1 MAENK
6 AIFDGF
12 ANKYSLQKTL
22 RFGLIPDSESKKWIE
37 KNLVIEKD
45 EKLAEEYK
53 KAKKIID
60 KVHKAFIESALEKL
74 KLNEK
79 ALTAFEKETA
89 KTKKERDKKT
99 IEKIQASL
107 RNEVADS
114 FNKDKEEFKA
124 MFSEKMIKENAPR
137 FCNTAEEKATMK
149 LFDNFTTYFK
159 EFHKNRKN
167 IYSNEAKA
175 TSIAFRIVHENLVTF
190 VDNLRIFAKIREG
203 GLDLDKAEYELKS
216 ILGKEKIEK
225 LFSIEYFNKVLS
237 QGGIDFY
244 NRIIGGEFEEGSRKK
259 IRGLNELINLHNQK
273 ERGKLPRF
281 KQLKKQILSDRKKS
295 LDFGFLDDSE
305 LLQAIEEFYLKELS
319 DENGKRTPEMLR
331 ALFERAEEFDI
342 EKIHL
347 RNDST
352 LRELSNKLFGDWSA
366 IENALSEHYE
376 KENPS
381 KDTKKYEKDKEKWL
395 KQDQFPIATI
405 ETALSLYE
413 HEKVDKGKCKG
424 LFFRQFSS
432 FKKEEDDKENLLER
446 LEISYNRA
454 KPILENKSPGN
465 RLASDE
471 QAKGKLKALLDA
483 LIDILHFVKSLRL
496 KDAAISDKDYSFYGE
511 FDPLFERLDG
521 IVGIYNKTR
530 NYLTKKPYSTE
541 KIKLNFEN
549 SVLLGGWDRN
559 IEDTK
564 GGVIFRKDGQFYLG
578 IINKNNK
585 TILKNPPKAKD
596 GEVAFEKMFYK
607 LIPNPAR
614 DLHHTIL
621 SKKRSAKYKPT
632 KTLLEKY
639 EQKKHIKGDNFDKK
653 FCHELIDFFKESIK
667 KNPDWETFNFKFS
680 ETSSYE
686 DISGF
691 YREVGRQGY
700 KVVFERIPAS
710 YIETLVKEG
719 KLYLF
724 KIWSKDFSKDSKGTP
739 NMHTLYWR
747 ALFDEK
753 NLKEPIYKLNG
764 EAEMF
769 FRKRSVE
776 PKITH
781 PAGKPI
787 PNKNPDNLKKESV
800 FKYDLIKDRR
810 YSLDKFQF
818 HVPITTNFGSEGQEF
833 IDYDVRDAI
842 KKSPVRII
850 GIDRGERNLLYLSMI
865 DENGKILLQESL
877 NKITSLYGGGKKT
890 TDYNSLLARS
900 EAGRDEARR
909 DWKKI
914 ENIKEIKEGYLSQA
928 VHKIATLMVENEAIV
943 VMEDLNS
950 GFKRGRTKVEKQVY
964 QKFERMLIEKLN
976 YLVFKKRSP
985 EEAGGLRNALQ
996 LTSKFKSFEKLGKQ
1010 SGFLFYIPAA
1020 MTSKIDPVTG
1030 FANELNP
1037 KYESVGKSKEFFSKF
1052 ERISYNS
1059 KKNWFEFSF
1068 DYSNFKTK
1076 DGLEGKWVVCST
1088 PHERFYRN
1096 GGAKGGAKGETL
1108 PMNANEELKKL
1119 FGEFGIEYS
1128 TGDCLKKEIVSKDS
1142 KEFFKKLTRVL
1153 ASILSLR
1160 QNNGKTGQD
1169 EQDYILSPVEPFF
1182 CSLDGKDGLPKDA
1195 DANGAY
1201 NIARKGL
1208 LAVRQIRSAEDP
1220 KKARL
1225 AIRNKEWLEFAQAM
1239 K

>member
-6 AIFDGF
+6 SIFDGF
-12 ANKYSLQKTL
+12 ANKYSLQKTI
-22 RFGLIPDSESKKWIE
+22 RFGLIPDPESKKWIE

-53 KAKKIID
+53 KAKEIID
-60 KVHKAFIESALEKL
+60 RAHKAFIENILEKL

-79 ALTAFEKETA
+79 ALIAFEKETA

-99 IEKIQASL
+99 IEKIQTSL

-114 FNKDKEEFKA
+114 FNKNKEEFKA
-124 MFSEKMIKENAPR
+124 MFSEKIVKDKAPN
-137 FCNTAEEKATMK
+137 FCKTPEEKATMK
-149 LFDNFTTYFK
+149 LFDKFTTYFAG
-159 EFHKNRKN
+159 FHENRKN
-167 IYSNEAKA
+167 IYSKEAKA
-175 TSIAFRIVHENLVTF
+175 TAISFRIVHENLVTF

-203 GLDLDKAEYELKS
+203 GLDLDEAESELKN
-216 ILGKEKIEK
+216 ILGKEKLEEI
-225 LFSIEYFNKVLS
+225 FSIEYFNKVLS
-237 QGGIDFY
+237 QGGIDLY

-259 IRGLNELINLHNQK
+259 IKGLNEIINLHNQK
-273 ERGKLPRF
+273 EKDSLPRF
-281 KQLKKQILSDRKKS
+281 KQLKKQILSDRKKA
-295 LDFGFLDDSE
+295 LDFGFSDDSDM
-305 LLQAIEEFYLKELS
+305 LFAIEEFYSKELS
-319 DENGKRTPEMLR
+319 DEKGKRAPESLK
-331 ALFERAEEFDI
+331 ALFERSGDFDP

-352 LRELSNKLFGDWSA
+352 LRELSNTLFGEWSA

-376 KENPS
+376 RENPP
-381 KDTKKYEKDKEKWL
+381 KDTKKYWDDKKKWL
-395 KQDQFPIATI
+395 EQDQFPIATI
-405 ETALSLYE
+405 EAALSLYE
-413 HEKVDKGKCKG
+413 HEAVKKKMDKG

-446 LEISYNRA
+446 LEISHKNA
-454 KPILENKSPGN
+454 KPILENKSPGKS
-465 RLASDE
+465 LASDE
-471 QAKGKLKALLDA
+471 QAKEKLKALLDA
-483 LIDILHFVKSLRL
+483 LIDILHFVKPLRL

-521 IVGIYNKTR
+521 IVGLYNKTR

-549 SVLLGGWDRN
+549 STLLAGWDKN
-559 IEDTK
+559 KEADNS
-564 GGVIFRKDGQFYLG
+564 GVLFRKNGQFYLG
-578 IINKNNK
+578 IINPENNR
-585 TILKNPPKAKD
+585 ILENPPKVRE
-596 GEVAFEKMFYK
+596 GEDIFEKMTYK
-607 LIPNPAR
+607 LLPGPNKMLPKVFFAESNKER
-614 DLHHTIL
+614 Y
-621 SKKRSAKYKPT
+621 SPT
-632 KTLLEKY
+632 KPLLEKY

-653 FCHELIDFFKESIK
+653 FCHKLIDFFKESIK
-667 KNPDWETFNFKFS
+667 KTPDWETFNFKFS
-680 ETSSYE
+680 ETASYE

-691 YREVGRQGY
+691 YREVERQGY

-724 KIWSKDFSKDSKGTP
+724 KIWSKDFSKYSKGTP

-747 ALFDEK
+747 ALFEEN
-753 NLKEPIYKLNG
+753 NLKKPVYKLNG

-769 FRKRSVE
+769 FRKKSIE

-787 PNKNPDNLKKESV
+787 QNKNPDNPKKESV
-800 FKYDLIKDRR
+800 FGYDLTKDRR

-818 HVPITTNFGSEGQEF
+818 HVPITMNFGSAGGDW
-833 IDYDVRDAI
+833 IDFDVRRAL
-842 KKSPVRII
+842 KNNNVRII
-850 GIDRGERNLLYLSMI
+850 GIDRGERHLLYISMI

-877 NKITSLYGGGKKT
+877 NKITSQYSRGKKT
-890 TDYNSLLARS
+890 TDYHSLLAKS

-928 VHKIATLMVENEAIV
+928 VHKIATLMVENGAIV
-943 VMEDLNS
+943 AMEDLNF
-950 GFKRGRTKVEKQVY
+950 GFKRGRIKVEKQVY

-976 YLVFKKRSP
+976 YLVFKKRNP
-985 EEAGGLRNALQ
+985 EEAGGLRKALQ
-996 LTSKFKSFEKLGKQ
+996 LTSKFESFDKLGKQ

-1037 KYESVGKSKEFFSKF
+1037 KYESVGKSREFFSKF
-1052 ERISYNS
+1052 RKISYNS
-1059 KKNWFEFSF
+1059 KKGWFEFSF
-1068 DYSNFKTK
+1068 DYSDFKTK
-1076 DGLEGKWVVCST
+1076 DGIEGKWTVCST
-1088 PHERFYRN
+1088 PHERFYR
-1096 GGAKGGAKGETL
+1096 KGGAKGETL
-1108 PMNANEELKKL
+1108 PTNANEELKSL
-1119 FGEFGIEYS
+1119 FKENGIDYS
-1128 TGDCLKKEIVSKDS
+1128 KGNCLKEEIASKDS
-1142 KEFFKKLTRVL
+1142 KDFFRKLTGILVSL
-1153 ASILSLR
+1153 LSLR
-1160 QNNGKTGQD
+1160 QNNGKAGAEEKD
-1169 EQDYILSPVEPFF
+1169 FIVSPVEPFF

-1208 LAVRQIRSAEDP
+1208 WAVRQIRDAEDP

-1225 AIRNKEWLEFAQAM
+1225 AISNKEWLEFVKAM
-1239 K
+1239 N